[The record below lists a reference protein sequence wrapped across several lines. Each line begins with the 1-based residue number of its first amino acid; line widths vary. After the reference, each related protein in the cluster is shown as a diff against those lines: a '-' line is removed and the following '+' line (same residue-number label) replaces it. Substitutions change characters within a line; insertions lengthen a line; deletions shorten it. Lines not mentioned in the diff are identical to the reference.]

1 MNQRIIVDKDSQ
13 HEWGKIL
20 SNLLFEMFWAQI
32 PYPKYTTNLYALVSN
47 GLDSKKN
54 KECSELIFSHPSG
67 IDLSTC
73 VVWSAVKGS
82 SFVAKGCCSELI
94 WLKHCKREQNVLRQP
109 GQPKRSIHLPVLSV
123 WWSRITIQVN
133 TMEAEEKQRTGS
145 LGSGSLLWWK
155 VRTSIKYFKRKN
167 STQKSY
173 ARFCN
178 FLEPSQKG
186 ASLFFELIWCHQ
198 SFLRWF

>member
-1 MNQRIIVDKDSQ
+1 
-13 HEWGKIL
+13 
-20 SNLLFEMFWAQI
+20 MFWAQI
-32 PYPKYTTNLYALVSN
+32 PYPKYTSHLCALVSN

-54 KECSELIFSHPSG
+54 KECSELIFSRPSS

-109 GQPKRSIHLPVLSV
+109 GQPKCSIHLPVLSV
-123 WWSRITIQVN
+123 WWSRIITQVN

-145 LGSGSLLWWK
+145 LGSGSLVWWK
-155 VRTSIKYFKRKN
+155 VRTIIKCFKKLKN
-167 STQKSY
+167 STQKSH
-173 ARFCN
+173 ARFCK
-178 FLEPSQKG
+178 FVEPSQKG

-198 SFLRWF
+198 SFYAGFGVRLQIYFSS

>member
-1 MNQRIIVDKDSQ
+1 M
-13 HEWGKIL
+13 
-20 SNLLFEMFWAQI
+20 
-32 PYPKYTTNLYALVSN
+32 SN

-54 KECSELIFSHPSG
+54 KECSELIFSHPSS

-123 WWSRITIQVN
+123 WWSRIITQVN

-198 SFLRWF
+198 SLYVGFGVKLQTHLSS